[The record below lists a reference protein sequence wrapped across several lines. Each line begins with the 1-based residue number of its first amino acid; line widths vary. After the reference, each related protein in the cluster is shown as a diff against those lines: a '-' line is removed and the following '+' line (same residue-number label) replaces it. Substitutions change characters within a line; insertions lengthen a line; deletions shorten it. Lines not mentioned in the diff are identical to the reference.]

1 MLNSISSSTMAG
13 QVPNIPA
20 QQQSQDVKEVPQNEP
35 KKVNDDKQVAKEKLE
50 KVINKMNQF
59 LEPSYTNVQFKLHE
73 KTHSYYAVVVNSTT
87 HEVIREIPAK
97 KMLDIYADMMTHIGL
112 LVDKKI

>member
-1 MLNSISSSTMAG
+1 MLNNISSSKMAG

-20 QQQSQDVKEVPQNEP
+20 QQQSQEVKEFPQKEP
-35 KKVNDDKQVAKEKLE
+35 KSDKDDKQVPKEKLE
-50 KVINKMNQF
+50 KVIDKMNQF

-73 KTHSYYAVVVNSTT
+73 KTHSYYAVVVNSSTN
-87 HEVIREIPAK
+87 EVIREIPAK